1 MMDEALNILEKDN
14 FSKEDIVILLQ
25 SEGEDRTALFQKSAD
40 VKEKYVG
47 NIVYYRGLI
56 EFSNNCEKNCLYCGI
71 RIGNK
76 NVSRYNLTDD
86 EILSAVRFAHE
97 NKFASVVMQ
106 SGEITNKEFIFRI
119 ERLLQVIKS
128 ITKSE
133 IKVTLSLGEQ
143 TEDTYKRWKDAG
155 ADRYLLRIESSN
167 PELYKKI
174 HPQNNKHDFQA
185 RMNCLYSLRK
195 LNYQVGTGIMIGL
208 PFQTYEDIAND
219 LLFMFTFDIDMCGMG
234 PYIEHQE
241 TPLLQYSHLLESRE
255 KRFDLTLKTIAVLR
269 IMMKDINIA
278 AATALQAIDP
288 LGREKAVKVGA
299 NVIMPNIT
307 PCKYRDNYK
316 LYDNKPCTDEDP
328 DDCIQC
334 LEARIAITGNEIG
347 YGKWGDS
354 KHYWNKK

>member
-1 MMDEALNILEKDN
+1 MENVLKILEQDN
-14 FSKEDIVILLQ
+14 FSKENIITLLR
-25 SEGEDRTALFQKSAD
+25 SEGENRTALFQKSAD
-40 VKEKYVG
+40 IKGKYVG

-76 NVSRYNLTDD
+76 KVTRYNLSDD
-86 EILSAVRFAHE
+86 EILSAVNFAHE

-106 SGEITNKEFIFRI
+106 SGEITNEEFVTRI
-119 ERLLQVIKS
+119 EQLLQNIKKL
-128 ITKSE
+128 TRDE

-143 TEDTYKRWKDAG
+143 TEETYNRWRNAG

-167 PELYKKI
+167 PELYRKI
-174 HPQNNKHDFQA
+174 HLQNNKHDFQT

-195 LNYQVGTGIMIGL
+195 LDYQVGTGIMVGL

-219 LLFMFTFDIDMCGMG
+219 LLFMRDFDIDMCGMG
-234 PYIEHQE
+234 PYIEHQD
-241 TPLLQYSHLLESRE
+241 TPLLEHSHLLEPKE
-255 KRFDLTLKTIAVLR
+255 KRFDLTLKAIAVLR

-278 AATALQAIDP
+278 AATALQTIDP
-288 LGREKAVKVGA
+288 LGREKAIKIGA
-299 NVIMPNIT
+299 NVLMPNIT
-307 PCKYRDNYK
+307 PGKYRDSYK

-328 DDCIQC
+328 DDCVQC

-354 KHYWNKK
+354 KHYSNKFH